1 MKIAKKIVRIFAIVV
16 VCVIGLNI
24 ILFLTFS
31 FQPVQKFAA
40 DFAIGKLEPKLK
52 TEMAV
57 ERIRIKLFNRVE
69 IGGFML
75 KIRGVIP
82 SFCRNLVGT
91 TQHLES
97 AEQSPLHRVGP
108 PGKLYGE
115 GIPADTCRSL

>member
-57 ERIRIKLFNRVE
+57 ERIRSSSST
-69 IGGFML
+69 G
-75 KIRGVIP
+75 
-82 SFCRNLVGT
+82 
-91 TQHLES
+91 
-97 AEQSPLHRVGP
+97 
-108 PGKLYGE
+108 
-115 GIPADTCRSL
+115 